1 MGRVRVLLVA
11 PPLISPP
18 SPSWVL
24 RAPPLGAPMAGRE
37 SVWGPPGPEAG
48 RPGSA
53 HPHRC
58 LQAGQ
63 GDSRV
68 GTVGPLWVLS
78 AGAAGTTL
86 PSPPRP
92 RPRPGTENGSLHE

>member
-58 LQAGQ
+58 LQGGHLTLAGPIPALQ
-63 GDSRV
+63 PG
-68 GTVGPLWVLS
+68 GG
-78 AGAAGTTL
+78 AGA
-86 PSPPRP
+86 
-92 RPRPGTENGSLHE
+92 PGTGPET